1 MQLQDQVAI
10 VTGGSRGIGL
20 ATCRLLAEQGA
31 TVLAAA
37 RGAENLHAWLGDH
50 PQLAGRLI
58 PTTLD
63 VTDAAAIDRLI
74 EQTIEKYG
82 RIDILVNNAGITRD
96 GLLMSMSD
104 EQFDEVLDTNLRAAF
119 RLIRA
124 ASRHMIRARRGR
136 IINIASISGVAGNA
150 GQANYAAAKAGLI
163 GLSKTVAKEFGK
175 RGITCNV
182 VAPGFIETDM
192 TAGLPDKLKE
202 QVKEYIPL
210 QRFGKPEEIA
220 AMVAFLAGPGAS
232 YVTGQ
237 VFLVDG
243 GLHV

>member
-1 MQLQDQVAI
+1 MVLQDQIAI

-20 ATCRLLAEQGA
+20 ATCRVLAEQGA

-37 RGAENLHAWLGDH
+37 RGADKLHAWLSDH
-50 PQLAGRLI
+50 PHLAGKLI

-63 VTDAAAIDRLI
+63 VTDAAAIDQLI

-182 VAPGFIETDM
+182 VAPGFIETEM

-202 QVKEYIPL
+202 QVREYIPL

-232 YVTGQ
+232 YITGQ